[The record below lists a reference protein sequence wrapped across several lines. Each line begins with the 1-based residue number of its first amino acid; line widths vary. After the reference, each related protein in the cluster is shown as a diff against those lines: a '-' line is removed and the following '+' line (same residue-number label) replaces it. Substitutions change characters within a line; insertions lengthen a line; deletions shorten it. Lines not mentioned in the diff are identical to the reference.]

1 MSRKLGPKQVEVLY
15 QVIECFDGAAP
26 SIKAVAERVGPYG
39 SLKYGYATVHRCID
53 RGLLRR
59 DPKHPASS
67 PNGWGAV
74 VATTGGY
81 DALKQARS
89 DGR

>member
-1 MSRKLGPKQVEVLY
+1 MIRRIGPKQIEALY

-26 SIKAVAERVGPYG
+26 SIKSVAERIGPYG

-59 DPKHPASS
+59 DPKHPESS
-67 PNGWGAV
+67 AHGWGAV
-74 VATTGGY
+74 VATEAGY
-81 DALKQARS
+81 HALKAYRNA
-89 DGR
+89 